1 MLKFTSL
8 IFLIGMV
15 STGAYA
21 DSDTLD
27 AAVGGG
33 VGGAIGAAVGN
44 EVGGRDGAM
53 IGGAVGAA
61 AGVAVNTDDD
71 GYEHRDRHHGE
82 VYIDDHHHSGHFCP
96 PGQAKKGNC

>member
-1 MLKFTSL
+1 MLKSFSL
-8 IFLIGMV
+8 FLFLV
-15 STGAYA
+15 TASLNAHA

-44 EVGGRDGAM
+44 EVGGKDGAV

-61 AGVAVNTDDD
+61 AGVAVNTDEDNKHDD
-71 GYEHRDRHHGE
+71 NHH
-82 VYIDDHHHSGHFCP
+82 YRDDHGHGNFCP